1 MTTVTV
7 RASRPYE
14 VTIGRGC
21 WTLWAGRPPDSGR
34 VGPLLSSLILRW
46 RPST

>member
-14 VTIGRGC
+14 VTIGRGLLD
-21 WTLWAGRPPDSGR
+21 TVGRQGSGR